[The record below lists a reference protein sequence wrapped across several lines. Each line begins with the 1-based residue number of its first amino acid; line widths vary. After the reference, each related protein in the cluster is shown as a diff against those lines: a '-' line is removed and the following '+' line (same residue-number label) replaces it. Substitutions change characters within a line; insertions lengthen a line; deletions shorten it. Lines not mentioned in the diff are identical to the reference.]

1 LESRL
6 VGKTTVPVAK
16 LGFTVERL
24 VSVVII
30 VVVTDLLKISC
41 RHRKDKRKRHRI
53 SSLIR
58 NDRRQPII
66 Q

>member
-6 VGKTTVPVAK
+6 AGRTTAPVAK

-24 VSVVII
+24 ASVVII
-30 VVVTDLLKISC
+30 VVVIDRLKISC

-58 NDRRQPII
+58 NDKRQPII